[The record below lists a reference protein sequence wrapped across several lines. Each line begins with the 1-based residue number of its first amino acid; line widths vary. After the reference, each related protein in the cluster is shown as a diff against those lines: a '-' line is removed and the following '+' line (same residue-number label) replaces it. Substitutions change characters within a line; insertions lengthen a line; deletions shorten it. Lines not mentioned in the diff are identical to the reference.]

1 MKVKANNIEY
11 KKGKDAPLTSKTAE
25 TQTKS
30 YDNRLLN
37 LGKVNKQSNSA
48 HDFGL
53 LAQKLQQKQQ

>member
-11 KKGKDAPLTSKTAE
+11 KKGKDVPLTSKTDQ

-37 LGKVNKQSNSA
+37 LGKVNK
-48 HDFGL
+48 
-53 LAQKLQQKQQ
+53 